1 MTLRIAR
8 VAALLCVCT
17 AFVGSAQASNLKCT
31 NPVSLNGEAKTG
43 NDFQRA
49 VGNGLVFVLK
59 ATRNAPPNPL
69 GWTMRIYDPAAPAD
83 DLLSP
88 ANPRLGGLWVGNLT
102 LSFGQTADRIVSQK
116 TRPFFFFTD
125 RASSAQSR
133 ANGKT
138 IPDAPPGPE
147 GQGEF
152 VIDSYE
158 FGTSGSTKIIAKLKF
173 HVALCLTTTQ

>member
-1 MTLRIAR
+1 MTLNICR
-8 VAALLCVCT
+8 VAAFLFVCT
-17 AFVGSAQASNLKCT
+17 AFVGSAQASDLKCT
-31 NPVSLNGEAKTG
+31 NPVRLNGETKTG

-49 VGNGLVFVLK
+49 VGNGLVFALK
-59 ATRNAPPNPL
+59 ATRTAPPNPL
-69 GWTMRIYDPAAPAD
+69 GWTMSIYVPAAPRG

-116 TRPFFFFTD
+116 TRTFFFYTD
-125 RASSAQSR
+125 RESSAQSR
-133 ANGKT
+133 ANGRT
-138 IPDAPPGPE
+138 IPDAPPGPQ

-173 HVALCLTTTQ
+173 HVALCLTTPE